1 MSLSAFEWR
10 PAGVDALTLVFGE
23 QMDGTV
29 WARLL
34 GLYRHLDEHP
44 LPGIIEVIPSYT
56 TLYVRFDPGTH
67 THEALA
73 RTLGILADRATH
85 TADAPGPLVEI
96 PVWYDPRVGPD
107 LERIAR
113 EHGISIDEVIAIHSE
128 REYRVYAIGFA
139 PGFGYLGEVDRRIAT
154 PRLAT
159 PRLKIPAGS
168 VALANTQT
176 AVYPSESPGGWNL
189 LGRTF
194 VTMFDPDRK
203 DASLLHP
210 GDRVRFVPISY
221 EAYRDGGGEV

>member
-1 MSLSAFEWR
+1 MSPSLRWR

-23 QMDGTV
+23 QMSEAVSTQV
-29 WARLL
+29 L
-34 GLYRHLDEHP
+34 GLYRHLNDHP
-44 LPGIIEVIPSYT
+44 LPGIVDLIPAYT
-56 TLYVRFDPGTH
+56 TLYVRFDPRRYTH
-67 THEALA
+67 DALV
-73 RTLGILADRATH
+73 RTLNVLANGATRDN
-85 TADAPGPLVEI
+85 TPGRLVEI

-113 EHGISIDEVIAIHSE
+113 EHDLDIKEVITIHSE

-168 VALANTQT
+168 VALANAQT

-189 LGRTF
+189 LGRTH
-194 VTMFDPDRK
+194 VTMFDPDREGF
-203 DASLLHP
+203 SLLQP
-210 GDRVRFVPISY
+210 GDRVRFIPVSY
-221 EAYRDGGGEV
+221 EVYRDGGGVV